1 LGADVVICVILDRS
15 HNAWYAYYVGVAI
28 ANVTMSIDDALL
40 KRARKIAVDRDST
53 LSDMYR
59 AFLAE
64 LVKQEEVRRGFIA
77 EELDSLF
84 GQSQASSGGRAWS
97 RDELHER

>member
-1 LGADVVICVILDRS
+1 M
-15 HNAWYAYYVGVAI
+15 

-40 KRARKIAVDRDST
+40 KSARKIAVDRDST

-59 AFLAE
+59 AFLDG

-77 EELDSLF
+77 KELDLLF
-84 GQSQASSGGRAWS
+84 GKSQASSGGRTWS